1 MSGIGGVSVSTP
13 ESSHDLN
20 IHPVY
25 FLTIPSIMEAA
36 GLQHVSEVPN
46 PQGRERV
53 MNPGWAR
60 LVLAAMLLCGCDGGT
75 TETANNTASS
85 ETAAGNG
92 THTAGSG
99 SLPED
104 AVVPTEESIE
114 AGEYTPLSRPLYLY
128 INRRSLDENSAAG
141 AFLNYYLSDE
151 GQQLVTEAG
160 YIRLSPSQL
169 EETVQALRDAGVP
182 EKVTGDLSGEVVI
195 DGSSTVAPI
204 SVAVAEEFSKLHRGV
219 RIPVGTSG
227 TGGGFKKFIDG
238 TSDINDASR
247 PIKESEVASLNENGI
262 DFVEL
267 KVAIDGLTVVVN
279 PENDWVAGLTVEEL
293 QKIWESGS
301 RVHLWSD
308 INPEW
313 PHEELKLFGPD
324 TDSGTFD
331 YFTEVICGEVGASRS
346 DYQQNADDNFL
357 VTGVAS
363 DKYALGYF
371 GYAYYIE
378 NKDQLKAL
386 AIAPSAE

>member
-1 MSGIGGVSVSTP
+1 M
-13 ESSHDLN
+13 
-20 IHPVY
+20 
-25 FLTIPSIMEAA
+25 
-36 GLQHVSEVPN
+36 
-46 PQGRERV
+46 
-53 MNPGWAR
+53 
-60 LVLAAMLLCGCDGGT
+60 
-75 TETANNTASS
+75 
-85 ETAAGNG
+85 
-92 THTAGSG
+92 
-99 SLPED
+99 
-104 AVVPTEESIE
+104 
-114 AGEYTPLSRPLYLY
+114 
-128 INRRSLDENSAAG
+128 
-141 AFLNYYLSDE
+141 
-151 GQQLVTEAG
+151 
-160 YIRLSPSQL
+160 
-169 EETVQALRDAGVP
+169 
-182 EKVTGDLSGEVVI
+182 
-195 DGSSTVAPI
+195 
-204 SVAVAEEFSKLHRGV
+204 

-247 PIKESEVASLNENGI
+247 PIKESEIASLKENGI

-279 PENDWVAGLTVEEL
+279 PENDWVAGMTVDEL
-293 QKIWESGS
+293 KKIWETGS
-301 RVHLWSD
+301 TVKLWSD

-313 PHEELKLFGPD
+313 PQEELKLFGPD

-371 GYAYYIE
+371 GYAYYVE